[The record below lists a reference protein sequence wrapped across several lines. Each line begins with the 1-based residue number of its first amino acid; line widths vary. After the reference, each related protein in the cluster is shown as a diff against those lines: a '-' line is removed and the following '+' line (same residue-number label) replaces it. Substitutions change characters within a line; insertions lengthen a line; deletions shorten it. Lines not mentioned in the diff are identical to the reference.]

1 MEFPY
6 SYFED
11 EVRDGYYVDALMKC
25 CWAAQLE
32 ILNKIDEICRRH
44 DIAYFAEW
52 GTLLGTVRH
61 GGFIPWDDDMDIT
74 MKRQDYNK
82 FLRVA
87 KEEMPEGWHL
97 MNYCNQSD
105 YWDVMTRVLNS
116 KNICFEKEY
125 LEQYHNFPFIAGVD
139 IFPMDYLPTK
149 EGEAEVLKE
158 LLYEVKAT
166 ADSYGEG
173 YLQGEIL
180 EEQLKRLE
188 LLCNRKI
195 SREGDLREHLYDI
208 VVSLYAL
215 YHEDESEKIALMPLW
230 EENGAQV
237 YPKEYY
243 QEMVRLP
250 FDRTTIPVPVA
261 YDSVL
266 KQKYGDYMKMVRK
279 GGSHDYPYY
288 KKQMAIMEE
297 QQTSFP
303 SFSYDD
309 RTKRKTGLEAERQ
322 DEFEKNWRENLSI
335 LENAHAGIA
344 KLLFIQEYET
354 AKQLLL
360 KCQECAISLGNQ
372 IENEYVDVQD
382 VIQLLEEYCE
392 LVFQI
397 YELLQQEEEPNPEGV
412 YQLLQEQLGKVTEEL
427 RKEHLKK
434 RKIVFVVDK
443 FSRWDSLE
451 MIWQEA
457 KEDVRNAVSVIV
469 VPYYYK
475 RLDGTI
481 LEEHY
486 EKDLFENIEVL
497 DYRQIDLEKY
507 HPDVI
512 YINTPYD
519 EYNYFASIHP
529 GFYSSKLVNDTDE
542 LIYIPWFTIT
552 ELTREDERG
561 WQSMQHFVTMPG
573 VVNADRVYVQSEQM
587 KNAYIEYLT
596 DWAGEET
603 KEEWIRKI
611 TVIDPKYIR
620 VENLSEKAFQKL
632 PDIWKKKVLKED
644 GSRKKIV
651 LYTVSG
657 TGFAEY
663 GQQAVEKLKY
673 VLQIF
678 KENQENIVL
687 LWYPDQAIEAALRSK
702 HQELWREYES
712 IVQSYRQEGWGIY
725 AEGADERTVIDVCD
739 AYYGDPC
746 KLSQAVVVARKP
758 VMLQNVTITD

>member
-1 MEFPY
+1 MKIPY

-11 EVRDGYYVDALMKC
+11 EIKDGYYVDSLMKC
-25 CWAAQLE
+25 CWAAQEEVLE
-32 ILNKIDEICRRH
+32 KIDAVCRKYQ
-44 DIAYFAEW
+44 IQYFAEW
-52 GTLLGTVRH
+52 GTLLGAVRH
-61 GGFIPWDDDMDIT
+61 GGFIPWDDDMDIA
-74 MKRQDYNK
+74 MKRSDYNK
-82 FLRVA
+82 FLKIA
-87 KEEMPEGWHL
+87 EKELPKEYYVMTYSTS
-97 MNYCNQSD
+97 ND
-105 YWDVMTRVLNS
+105 YWDVMARVVNQKTISFETQDLE
-116 KNICFEKEY
+116 KNW
-125 LEQYHNFPFIAGVD
+125 NFPFSTGID
-139 IFPMDYLPTK
+139 IFPMDFLPTN
-149 EGEAEVLKE
+149 EGEIEVLRN
-158 LLYEVKAT
+158 LVDDVKST
-166 ADSYGEG
+166 ADCYGEG
-173 YLQGEIL
+173 LFTEAELNDRLDQL
-180 EEQLKRLE
+180 EK
-188 LLCNRKI
+188 LCNQKI
-195 SREGDLREHLYDI
+195 SRTGDIRRHLYDI
-208 VVSLYAL
+208 VVSLYSL
-215 YHEDESEKIALMPLW
+215 YQEDESERIALMPLW
-230 EENGAQV
+230 LESGRHS

-243 QEMVRLP
+243 AETVRLP
-250 FDRTTIPVPVA
+250 FDLTTIPVPVA
-261 YDSVL
+261 YDFVL
-266 KQKYGDYMKMVRK
+266 KDKYADYMKMVRK
-279 GGSHDYPYY
+279 GGSHDYPYF
-288 KKQMAIMEE
+288 KKQMRILEE
-297 QQTSFP
+297 NGITLPKCKYS
-303 SFSYDD
+303 D
-309 RTKRKTGLEAERQ
+309 RIIRNHKAK
-322 DEFEKNWRENLSI
+322 KNEEWNNIQI
-335 LENAHAGIA
+335 LENAHAGIV

-427 RKEHLKK
+427 RKKHLKK

-746 KLSQAVVVARKP
+746 KLSQAVVVAGKP